1 MKKILTLILTIFFT
15 LNIFIVPI
23 SAQTQNTSTTTNQEF
38 DQEIDNEVEN
48 NITNKENQT
57 SVKEDEKK
65 EDSDTTKE
73 TEKQSNQETQG
84 VEKTQPQND
93 TTSSQNSLSEEKNI
107 TNDDPQQFRANGDI
121 SDEFYL
127 TGPMARSANNGFSLK
142 NPYDNKTYIHNNKFK
157 DYNVTYGIDVS
168 YWNGT
173 INWQKVKNDGIK
185 YAFIRVGYRGY
196 GKSGTIDNDSTFKR
210 NITEA
215 QKYGIK
221 VGVYFFS
228 QAITTA
234 EAREEANYTLN
245 KIKGYKIDMPV
256 VIDYEYAGGNDGR
269 LTNANLSKTAAT
281 NIVMEFCK
289 TVKNAGYTPMVYA
302 NYSMLNYDLNKSTI
316 DSTYK
321 VWLAHYTT
329 STSYSGKYEFW
340 QNTSSGSVDGIS
352 GKVDIDVWYTQKS
365 VTPSISTP
373 KLTFYSSSDNAIKV
387 TWNKVSNAT
396 GYRVYRY
403 NSKTKKYD
411 ILKDITSGSTTSYT
425 DSKLSSGTT
434 YIYKIRSFYTDK
446 SGSRVYSNASSATYA
461 TTDPKKVTGL
471 KVTTTYTNKINLKW
485 SKASGASGYKIY
497 KYNSKSKSYVYLAT
511 VKGNTYQDKKVS
523 KNKTYY
529 YKVRAYRTLNSKNYY
544 GSYSS
549 SLKAKAVLKTYLSMT
564 KKTAKVKALVLNV
577 RSNAGTNS
585 KRITTITYNKKVT
598 AYGYKNDSKGKRWYK
613 VTFKK
618 GKKTYY
624 GYVHSK
630 YIKF

>member
-1 MKKILTLILTIFFT
+1 MKKFLTLILTIIFT
-15 LNIFIVPI
+15 MNIFIVPI
-23 SAQTQNTSTTTNQEF
+23 SAQTQNTSTS
-38 DQEIDNEVEN
+38 QEITNEEEN
-48 NITNKENQT
+48 TI
-57 SVKEDEKK
+57 
-65 EDSDTTKE
+65 TKE
-73 TEKQSNQETQG
+73 EQVTNNSEETKEYLDTNNKDNEKQSNQETEIT
-84 VEKTQPQND
+84 EKTQSQND
-93 TTSSQNSLSEEKNI
+93 STSSQNSLTEEKDT

-121 SDEFYL
+121 SNEFYS
-127 TGPMARSANNGFSLK
+127 TGPMARSANSGFNLK
-142 NPYDNKTYIHNNKFK
+142 SPYDNKTYTHNSKFK

-196 GKSGTIDNDSTFKR
+196 GKSGAIDDDSTFKR

-215 QKYGIK
+215 KKYGIK

-245 KIKGYKIDMPV
+245 KIKGYGIDMPV
-256 VIDYEYAGGNDGR
+256 VIDYEYAGGSDGR

-302 NYSMLNYDLNKSTI
+302 NYSMLNNDLNKSTI

-321 VWLAHYTT
+321 VWLAHYTN

-340 QNTSSGSVDGIS
+340 QHTSSGSVDGIS
-352 GKVDIDVWYTQKS
+352 GRVDINVWYQKKSS
-365 VTPSISTP
+365 VPSISTP
-373 KLTFYSSSDNAIKV
+373 KLTFYSSSDNAIKL
-387 TWNKVSNAT
+387 TWSKISNAT

-411 ILKDITSGSTTSYT
+411 VLKDITSGSTTSYT
-425 DSKLSSGTT
+425 DTKRSSATT

-446 SGSRVYSNASSATYA
+446 SGSRIYSNASSATYA

-471 KVTTTYTNKINLKW
+471 KVTTTYTNKINLTW
-485 SKASGASGYKIY
+485 SKVSGASGYKLY

-529 YKVRAYRTLNSKNYY
+529 YKVRAYRTLNGKNYY
-544 GSYSS
+544 GDYSS
-549 SLKAKAVLKTYLSMT
+549 TLKAKAVLKTYLSMT

-577 RSNAGTNS
+577 RSNAGTSS